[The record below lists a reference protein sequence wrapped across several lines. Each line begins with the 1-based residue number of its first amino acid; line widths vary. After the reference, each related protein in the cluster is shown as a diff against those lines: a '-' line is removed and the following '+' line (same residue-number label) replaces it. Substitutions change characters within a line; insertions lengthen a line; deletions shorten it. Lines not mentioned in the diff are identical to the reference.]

1 MKRKTMNFKVGQL
14 IVKYAEHAKAA
25 IPSQASS
32 PPPGNAGRHFIS
44 RAWRFRALGSSVAAA
59 IFLLILQSANA
70 GLFNVGPDY
79 KEPTNATPDKY
90 KAEDLGSWKE
100 GRPLDRV
107 PKGTWWEVFGD
118 LTLNDLE
125 KQAAMQNQN
134 LKAAVAR
141 VGQARA
147 TARVARGELMPTLS
161 TDPSWTRQRYS
172 PNQVPSFG
180 NVTANAFSVPLDFSY
195 EVDLWGRV
203 RRGFESARADAQ
215 ASLAD
220 YYNVLLTL
228 QSDVAQNY
236 FGLRSLDAE
245 IAIVASTVD
254 LRKEQVRLVRS
265 RFEGGIGN
273 ELDVA
278 RAETEQATT
287 EADLASL
294 ARRRAELENA
304 LAILVGSDP
313 SVFRLSA
320 NTPDNWNPTPPEV
333 PAGLP
338 GELLERRPDVGE
350 AERSLASANAKIG
363 VAKAAFFPVVN
374 LTASGG
380 YLSGEVE
387 NLFNWGSRVWSIG
400 PSISLPLFAGGRNRA
415 NYHRSQAAFEEAV
428 AHYRQ
433 QVLVAFGDVENSLSG
448 IRHLA
453 DQYAAQQRAVTQA
466 RRSADLATQR
476 YRSGIVAYIEVIDA
490 NRDELQTERGNAQLT
505 GQRLITTVQ
514 LIKAL
519 GGGWSDQ
526 QLFTKAATRLDAKN
540 LTKN

>member
-1 MKRKTMNFKVGQL
+1 MNFKVGQL

-25 IPSQASS
+25 FPRQASL
-32 PPPGNAGRHFIS
+32 PAPGNAGRPFIS
-44 RAWRFRALGSSVAAA
+44 RAWRFRALGSSVVAAT
-59 IFLLILQSANA
+59 FLLILQSAKA

-79 KEPTNATPDKY
+79 KAPTNATPDEY
-90 KAEDLGSWKE
+90 KAEGLGSWKQ
-100 GRPLDRV
+100 GQPLDQV

-118 LTLNDLE
+118 PTLNDLE

-228 QSDVAQNY
+228 HSDVAQNY

-245 IAIVASTVD
+245 IAIVAHTVD

-278 RAETEQATT
+278 RAETEQSTT
-287 EADLASL
+287 EADIASL
-294 ARRRAELENA
+294 ARRRAELENG
-304 LAILVGSDP
+304 LAILVGTNP
-313 SVFRLSA
+313 AVFRLSA
-320 NTPDNWNPTPPEV
+320 NTPDNWNPTPPKI

-387 NLFNWGSRVWSIG
+387 NLFNWGSRVWSVG

-428 AHYRQ
+428 ARYRQ

-448 IRHLA
+448 IRFLT

-476 YRSGIVAYIEVIDA
+476 YQSGIVAYIEVIDA
-490 NRDELQTERGNAQLT
+490 SRDVLQTERGNAQLT

-526 QLFTKAATRLDAKN
+526 QLFTRAATRLN
-540 LTKN
+540 TKNVTRN